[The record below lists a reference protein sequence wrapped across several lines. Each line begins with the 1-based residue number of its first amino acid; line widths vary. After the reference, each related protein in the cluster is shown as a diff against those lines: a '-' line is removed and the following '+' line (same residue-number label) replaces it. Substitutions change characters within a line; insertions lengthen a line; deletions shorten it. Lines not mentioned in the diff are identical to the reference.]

1 MKLENVSKILEIYK
15 SNDYSKIHTH
25 YDLDW
30 KKNIWLP
37 ISSLPEFKF
46 VENLINNDLLKI
58 NPIYK
63 VSEVITLLEYNVGD
77 FFGKHADGPSY
88 ESNND
93 IAILSGGYLLN
104 EDFEGGEFII
114 NDKKLDTPIGS
125 IFTFG
130 RNEMHEVNPVTK
142 GTRYSLHFVVNKPKP
157 KKTLL

>member
-1 MKLENVSKILEIYK
+1 MDTTLQESQRWKL
-15 SNDYSKIHTH
+15 
-25 YDLDW
+25 
-30 KKNIWLP
+30 
-37 ISSLPEFKF
+37 FF
-46 VENLINNDLLKI
+46 VNAIVRI
-58 NPIYK
+58 
-63 VSEVITLLEYNVGD
+63 
-77 FFGKHADGPSY
+77 SY

>member
-30 KKNIWLP
+30 KKNIWY
-37 ISSLPEFKF
+37 
-46 VENLINNDLLKI
+46 
-58 NPIYK
+58 PIYK